1 MASDLPLIDRHTA
14 IRDAIR
20 IIADREGDAAIITGE
35 SGALL
40 GVESIGDLR
49 RLLVSGADETDE
61 VGAHASPAPTSFP
74 AESLRDRDR
83 VEAQLAEM
91 RLGGYRYVP
100 VVNAAGDIQ
109 EIVSIVDLEQTLGG
123 IATPGDRAE
132 STRRILV
139 VGGGGY
145 LGSVLTRALLAK
157 GYAVRVLDSFLYGRR
172 ALDEI
177 ASDSRL
183 EIVEGDIRNIHT
195 CVTAL
200 HGVDGVVLLAAI
212 VGDPASKVR
221 PSETIE
227 TNVLATQALAT
238 ACKLQHISRFI
249 YASTCSVYGTGDGL
263 LDENSPLSPVSLYAR
278 TKIASERILQEM
290 GNEYFRPTILRM
302 GTLYGYSPRM
312 RFDLVVNTMVMKS
325 FVDRKIFVFGGEQ
338 WRPLLHVADA
348 ADVYVACLEANID
361 TVGNQVFNVGSDEQ
375 NYQID
380 QIAKTVSQSLGDVA
394 IERDSSSPDARDYRV
409 SFGKIQTAVGFRPRQ
424 SVEAS
429 AREIYD
435 ALAGGSIQDP
445 AQRIYYNHYF
455 DSAES

>member
-74 AESLRDRDR
+74 AESLQDRDR

-109 EIVSIVDLEQTLGG
+109 EIVSIVDLEQTLGR

-132 STRRILV
+132 SARRILV

-177 ASDSRL
+177 ASDPRL

-238 ACKLQHISRFI
+238 ACKLQHIPRFI
-249 YASTCSVYGTGDGL
+249 YASTCSGYGTGDGM
-263 LDENSPLSPVSLYAR
+263 LDENASLSPVSLYAR
-278 TKIASERILQEM
+278 TI
-290 GNEYFRPTILRM
+290 
-302 GTLYGYSPRM
+302 SPR
-312 RFDLVVNTMVMKS
+312 S
-325 FVDRKIFVFGGEQ
+325 GSCRKWGTTTSG
-338 WRPLLHVADA
+338 RPS
-348 ADVYVACLEANID
+348 C
-361 TVGNQVFNVGSDEQ
+361 GW
-375 NYQID
+375 
-380 QIAKTVSQSLGDVA
+380 
-394 IERDSSSPDARDYRV
+394 ERCTGTRPGCASTWSSTRW
-409 SFGKIQTAVGFRPRQ
+409 
-424 SVEAS
+424 
-429 AREIYD
+429 
-435 ALAGGSIQDP
+435 
-445 AQRIYYNHYF
+445 
-455 DSAES
+455 